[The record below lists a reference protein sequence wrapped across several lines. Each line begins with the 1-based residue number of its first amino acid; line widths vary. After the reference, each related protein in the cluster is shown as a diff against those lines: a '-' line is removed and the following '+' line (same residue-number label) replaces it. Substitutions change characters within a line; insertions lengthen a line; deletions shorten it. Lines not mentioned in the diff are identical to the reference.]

1 MAPLLK
7 PLLLF
12 PLLLVSVVAKNTS
25 DHALHESVSY
35 KLGEGRTL
43 FGFFHPTFP
52 FFGNAPA
59 KKNPGED
66 ERANFKTKW
75 DGQWRVTV
83 ENVGV
88 SAMQLQLM
96 PNNKVVWFDTTALG
110 DSARKLTPEGNC
122 PINFEKGYPDCFAH
136 ALAYDVDSDE
146 TKALDVCPISILYAM
161 FFLLSYGSPKFS
173 RC

>member
-7 PLLLF
+7 HLLFF
-12 PLLLVSVVAKNTS
+12 PLLLLVSSVAAKNTS
-25 DHALHESVSY
+25 DHALNKSVSY
-35 KLGEGRTL
+35 KLGNPF

-52 FFGNAPA
+52 FFRNVPPTGNPVR
-59 KKNPGED
+59 PD
-66 ERANFKTKW
+66 FKTEW
-75 DGQWRVTV
+75 EGAWRVTV

-110 DSARKLTPEGNC
+110 NSARKLTPEGNC

-136 ALAYDVDSDE
+136 ALEYDADSDE
-146 TKALDVCPISILYAM
+146 TKALDVCRISIDP
-161 FFLLSYGSPKFS
+161 LLSY
-173 RC
+173 

>member
-12 PLLLVSVVAKNTS
+12 PLLLVSVVAKNSSET
-25 DHALHESVSY
+25 
-35 KLGEGRTL
+35 EGRALFGLFGPL
-43 FGFFHPTFP
+43 FGF
-52 FFGNAPA
+52 APA
-59 KKNPGED
+59 TKNPGKD
-66 ERANFKTKW
+66 ARADFKTEWNGK
-75 DGQWRVTV
+75 WRVTV

-136 ALAYDVDSDE
+136 ALAYDADTDE
-146 TKALDVCPISILYAM
+146 TKALDVCPS
-161 FFLLSYGSPKFS
+161 
-173 RC
+173 

>member
-12 PLLLVSVVAKNTS
+12 PLLLVSSVVATNTS
-25 DHALHESVSY
+25 DHALHRSVSY
-35 KLGEGRTL
+35 KLGGRTF
-43 FGFFHPTFP
+43 FGFFQPTFP
-52 FFGNAPA
+52 FFRNAPPT
-59 KKNPGED
+59 KNPGED
-66 ERANFKTKW
+66 VRADFKTEWNGK
-75 DGQWRVTV
+75 WRVTV

-110 DSARKLTPEGNC
+110 NSARRLTPEGNC

-146 TKALDVCPISILYAM
+146 TKALDVCPISILYTIVLPNHNNLA
-161 FFLLSYGSPKFS
+161 
-173 RC
+173 